1 MEWLK
6 YSRETMPNER
16 TAGAVLSID
25 LAAIAAN
32 WRQLAALCGGAQRC
46 AAVVKADAYG
56 LGAGEVAPA
65 LWNAGG
71 LVFFVATL
79 EEGLTLRRALP
90 RMATI
95 AVFNGPFAGSEADF
109 TAHDLIPVLNCPD
122 QIARWSAHARAVHP
136 LPALLHIDTG
146 MNRLGLTERE
156 TRDLQNHPE
165 SLDGIAVRGILSHL
179 ACADIP
185 VHPLNET
192 QANAFAAVR
201 GLFPGLP
208 ASLANSSGIFLG
220 PRWHGDL
227 VRPGAALY
235 GINPT
240 PHRPNPMRPVVTLH
254 GRILQVRDVDLQ
266 GTVGYGAT
274 YHVAGKG
281 RLATVAVGYADG
293 FLRALGNRGSG
304 KVGNVRVP
312 VAGRVSMDL
321 VTFDVSA
328 APGVQPGD
336 LIELIGP
343 DHTVD
348 DLAAEAGT
356 IGYEILTA
364 LGRRYCRSYKGFK
377 AEA

>member
-1 MEWLK
+1 
-6 YSRETMPNER
+6 MPNER

-32 WRQLAALCGGAQRC
+32 WRQLAALCGGARRC

-56 LGAGEVAPA
+56 LGALQVAPA
-65 LWNAGG
+65 LWDAGG
-71 LVFFVATL
+71 RVFFVAHL
-79 EEGLTLRRALP
+79 EEGLTLRRVLP
-90 RMATI
+90 PVATI
-95 AVFNGPFAGSEADF
+95 AVFNGPLAGTEADF

-122 QIARWSAHARAVHP
+122 QIARWSAHARAHAVHP
-136 LPALLHIDTG
+136 LPALVHIDTG

-156 TRDLQNHPE
+156 TRDLQDRPG
-165 SLDGIAVRGILSHL
+165 SLDGIAVRGLLSHL

-185 VHPLNET
+185 AHPLNET
-192 QANAFAAVR
+192 QAKAFAAVR

-208 ASLANSSGIFLG
+208 TSLANSSGIFLG
-220 PRWHGDL
+220 TRWHGDL

-235 GINPT
+235 GLNPT
-240 PHRPNPMRPVVTLH
+240 PHQPNPMRPVVHLQ
-254 GRILQVRDVDLQ
+254 GRILQVRDVDSPK
-266 GTVGYGAT
+266 TVGYGAT
-274 YHVAGKG
+274 YRVVGKG
-281 RLATVAVGYADG
+281 RIATVAVGYADG

-304 KVGNVRVP
+304 RIGNVRVP
-312 VAGRVSMDL
+312 VVGRVSMDL

-328 APGVQPGD
+328 APEVQPGD

-343 DHTVD
+343 GHTVD

-364 LGRRYCRSYKGFK
+364 LGRRYCRSYRDFK